1 MQCAL
6 GAIRCKED
14 DYFLRKYRRIK
25 PRRGHKRATVAISRM
40 MLTCIYHMLTNGEVF
55 NPTDRTAEDR
65 RDEERR
71 AVRAAGDEQ
80 ERMAIELLES
90 RGYDVSLLGIPA

>member
-1 MQCAL
+1 
-6 GAIRCKED
+6 
-14 DYFLRKYRRIK
+14 
-25 PRRGHKRATVAISRM
+25 M

>member
-1 MQCAL
+1 MIAVYL
-6 GAIRCKED
+6 SRIRLPD
-14 DYFLRKYRRIK
+14 
-25 PRRGHKRATVAISRM
+25 
-40 MLTCIYHMLTNGEVF
+40 
-55 NPTDRTAEDR
+55 PTDRTAEDR

-71 AVRAAGDEQ
+71 AVRAAEDEQ